1 MDANNWRAAQS
12 LAQAQVGDATSITAG
27 AAAPP
32 PAASGAMET
41 GDWRAQLQPESR
53 HKIVNKI
60 MDTLKQH
67 LPFSGQ
73 EGLHE
78 LKKIAVRFEEK
89 IHAAATDQ
97 SDYLR
102 KISLK
107 MISMETKSQ
116 NLTANPLQANAA
128 NSSQSAQGT
137 GSQTMQPQ
145 AQPLPVPTV
154 SNQSQGHQ
162 QLLSQNI
169 QNTITSSGMQ
179 NSTNLVSALPTVG
192 SLTQTNIPNAL
203 SRNSNL
209 QSVQGIPTVVQSS
222 VGNTMSHS
230 NLVANSI
237 RQMQERQ
244 QQVDS
249 QQQQQSQA
257 SNTHPYQQQLRQQ
270 MLKQNIQSQ
279 VQQQQEQQ
287 QQPNL
292 LQQTQMQSSQQ
303 GVMHSST
310 VQSNL
315 TNLQQNQQSSVL
327 QQSQSMIQQRSQSV
341 LKQHQQQ
348 KTPIIHQQQGAMM
361 QQPMLQG
368 QLQQSQQQHLIG
380 QQQNVANI
388 QQNQPIG
395 QQHMPDMQHQQ
406 TRLMGQQ
413 NNFSSVQQQQL
424 INQQINIPSVHQ
436 QQIGTHGNVAG
447 LTHQQLT
454 GNQSSNSGL
463 TANQHPIQMSQH
475 SKVQVQQQMLPG
487 ATLSP
492 VQGLQSQSQQQML
505 QQSQPQPGTLQSPLG
520 LQQQTNTL
528 QRGMQHRLQNPNPL
542 LQHNLIDQQNQIFQP
557 QRVTPDAS
565 STSLDSTAQT
575 GNTNLGDWREEAYQ
589 KLKTLKEMH
598 FMNLN
603 EVFQKICGKLAQY
616 DYLPQQP
623 KNEQVE
629 KLKSYKAAAGY
640 ILQLLRLNKND
651 IQPHHKERLPNIESQ
666 IAFFLNPNRTRK
678 PQPPQTFD
686 GQINLRLQSLN
697 LPGAMSSMQQ
707 SNLNSMQ
714 QHNPMSSVTA
724 VSNSQQNM
732 ISTMQIG
739 AGMDM
744 VGQCS
749 SLSSLQQ
756 VSSGALHQ
764 SSINGSQQMNLSSF
778 SSQDGANSHQ
788 TNLQQN
794 SKVLQHPR
802 QHDQQMMQNQQLR
815 QQMHQRQIE
824 QQIFQKQ
831 LQQQQQIKQ
840 AQAPPAA
847 QSMTQLHQ
855 MVDTTNDLK
864 MRQQIGGMK
873 SSVFQQHQPFGP
885 RVALH
890 HPQLKSTISSPQ
902 FHHTTSPQL
911 SQHPSP
917 QFDQQNALASH
928 TKMGT
933 PLHSASSP
941 FAQSPSTPLAP
952 SPMPGDF
959 EKVSMG
965 TPSLLGPGNLGIQ
978 QTTSASAQSLAIDT
992 PGIST
997 SPLLPEINS
1006 LDGAHANLST
1016 SVSGKSTVE
1025 QPMGRLVNAV
1035 RTLSTKALSTS
1046 VSDISSVISMVDRV
1060 AGSAPGNGSRAAIGE
1075 DLVAM
1080 TKCRLHT
1087 RNLFTHDGPTG
1098 PKRKKCY
1105 TTSNVVSCSGSV
1117 NDGFELWNCSEA
1129 SDLES
1134 TATSSIKKL
1143 KVDHALI
1150 KEITE
1155 INQRLIDTVVEISD
1169 EPSVLAADAAIDG
1182 GKGGTLVKCSFMAVS
1197 LSPKLKSQCA
1207 LDQMSPIQSLRLL
1220 VPANYPNCSPIFVD
1234 SFPVEV
1240 SKEYENLSG
1249 VIRSRLSTSLR
1260 SLSQPMSLADIAR
1273 AWDCCTRAAISDYA
1287 QRCGGG
1293 SFSSKYG
1300 TWEDCMTT
1308 AA

>member
-12 LAQAQVGDATSITAG
+12 LAQAQGGDATSITAG
-27 AAAPP
+27 AAAPA

-41 GDWRAQLQPESR
+41 GDWRAQLQLESR
-53 HKIVNKI
+53 QRIVNKI
-60 MDTLKQH
+60 METLKQH

-116 NLTANPLQANAA
+116 NLIANPLQANAA

-145 AQPLPVPTV
+145 VSNQAQPLPVPTV
-154 SNQSQGHQ
+154 SNQPQGHQ
-162 QLLSQNI
+162 QLLSQTI

-192 SLTQTNIPNAL
+192 SLTHTNIPNAV

-209 QSVQGIPTVVQSS
+209 QNVQGIPTVAQSS
-222 VGNTMSHS
+222 VGNTLSHS
-230 NLVANSI
+230 NVVVNSI

-244 QQVDS
+244 QQVVS

-257 SNTHPYQQQLRQQ
+257 SNTHPYQQHLRQQ

-279 VQQQQEQQ
+279 MQQQQEQQ

-348 KTPIIHQQQGAMM
+348 QTPIIHQQQGAMM

-368 QLQQSQQQHLIG
+368 QLQQSQPEHLIG

-413 NNFSSVQQQQL
+413 NNFTSVQQQQL
-424 INQQINIPSVHQ
+424 INQQVNIPSVHQ

-447 LTHQQLT
+447 LTHQQLA

-475 SKVQVQQQMLPG
+475 SKVQVQQQMLPS

-492 VQGLQSQSQQQML
+492 AQGLQSQPQQQML

-528 QRGMQHRLQNPNPL
+528 QRGMQHR
-542 LQHNLIDQQNQIFQP
+542 QQNFQP

-565 STSLDSTAQT
+565 SNSTAQT
-575 GNTNLGDWREEAYQ
+575 GDTHLGDWREEAYQ

-598 FMNLN
+598 FMDLN
-603 EVFQKICGKLAQY
+603 EVFQKLCSKLAQY
-616 DYLPQQP
+616 DSLPQQP
-623 KNEQVE
+623 NNEQME
-629 KLKSYKAAAGY
+629 KLKSFKAVAGY

-651 IQPHHKERLPNIESQ
+651 IQPHLKERLPNIESQ
-666 IAFFLNPNRTRK
+666 IAFFLNPNRARK

-686 GQINLRLQSLN
+686 GQINLRSHSLN

-707 SNLNSMQ
+707 SNFNDMQ
-714 QHNPMSSVTA
+714 QHNPMSSATA

-732 ISTMQIG
+732 LSKMQMG

-749 SLSSLQQ
+749 SLNSLQQ

-778 SSQDGANSHQ
+778 SSQDGANSLQ
-788 TNLQQN
+788 TTLQQN
-794 SKVLQHPR
+794 SNVLQHPR
-802 QHDQQMMQNQQLR
+802 QHDQQMLQNQQLR
-815 QQMHQRQIE
+815 QQIHQRQIE

-864 MRQQIGGMK
+864 MRQQIGVMK

-885 RVALH
+885 HVALH
-890 HPQLKSTISSPQ
+890 HPQLKSSISSPQ
-902 FHHTTSPQL
+902 FHQTSSPQL
-911 SQHPSP
+911 SQHSSP
-917 QFDQQNALASH
+917 QFDQQNAFTTH
-928 TKMGT
+928 TKTGT
-933 PLHSASSP
+933 PLQSASSP

-952 SPMPGDF
+952 SPMPGEF

-965 TPSLLGPGNLGIQ
+965 APSLLGPGNLGIH

-1016 SVSGKSTVE
+1016 SISGKSTVE

-1046 VSDISSVISMVDRV
+1046 VSDISSVISMIDRI

-1087 RNLFTHDGPTG
+1087 RNFFTHDGPTG
-1098 PKRKKCY
+1098 QKRKKCY

-1117 NDGFELWNCSEA
+1117 NHGFELWNCSEA

-1134 TATSSIKKL
+1134 TAISNIKKL

-1169 EPSVLAADAAIDG
+1169 EPSVLAADAATDG
-1182 GKGGTLVKCSFMAVS
+1182 GKGGTMVKCSFMAVA
-1197 LSPKLKSQCA
+1197 LSPNLKSQCA
-1207 LDQMSPIQSLRLL
+1207 LAQTSPIQSLRLL
-1220 VPANYPNCSPIFVD
+1220 VPANYPNCSPIFID
-1234 SFPVEV
+1234 SFPVDV